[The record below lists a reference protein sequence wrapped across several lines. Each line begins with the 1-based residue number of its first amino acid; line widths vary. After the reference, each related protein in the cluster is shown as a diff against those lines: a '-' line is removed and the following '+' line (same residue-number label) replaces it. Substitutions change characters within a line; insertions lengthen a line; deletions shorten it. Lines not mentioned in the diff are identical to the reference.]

1 MFFSPKMFYSSCSF
15 INVPIIFAKLCSE
28 ILLMLLTNDIIYT
41 MYL

>member
-1 MFFSPKMFYSSCSF
+1 MFFPPKMFYGSCSF
-15 INVPIIFAKLCSE
+15 INVPIIFAKLSTE